1 MEKKALIW
9 LLYQKQWKDYLKERK
24 LQESIRQIFNP
35 IPTIIS
41 IDVAMILKGLKI
53 TGADEIIQANDIDWV
68 LKEVVR
74 CMLIDGI
81 AWLDIS
87 LVNGKIYLAP
97 LSINEVSDLKYD
109 EGGNIIQATVKTEL
123 MTKQYIIDEQGKR
136 WVKITTPE
144 QEGEPVPYTREF
156 IPLVEFTGL
165 YTDDEKN
172 ISRVEGIEDTI
183 DAINEYEHIIMR
195 IARLHGDPVIWG
207 NVSMDTNE
215 VTEKDKKRQEG
226 EFRYLEVPEGGNLQY
241 LEMSGNVM
249 RYAMEKVQQLK
260 EDVIY
265 EYPELML
272 NQIMRGGAM
281 TGYAVTLKLTGLD
294 TVISGYRANFEAGL
308 KKTLTYA
315 LIMLGKKPEFT
326 VEFEPIL
333 PPDKDA
339 VLSRVLQAYSGGLL
353 PFETAVRKIAHLF
366 GEDPQDVLQ
375 KLQEA
380 QDVYAQQWEVVSNE
394 EG

>member
-53 TGADEIIQANDIDWV
+53 TGADEIIQANDMDWV

-81 AWLDIS
+81 AWLDVS

-123 MTKQYIIDEQGKR
+123 MTKQYIIDERGKR

-144 QEGEPVPYTREF
+144 QEGELVPYTREF

-195 IARLHGDPVIWG
+195 IARLHGDPVI
-207 NVSMDTNE
+207 VPI
-215 VTEKDKKRQEG
+215 
-226 EFRYLEVPEGGNLQY
+226 YL
-241 LEMSGNVM
+241 
-249 RYAMEKVQQLK
+249 
-260 EDVIY
+260 
-265 EYPELML
+265 
-272 NQIMRGGAM
+272 RGM
-281 TGYAVTLKLTGLD
+281 
-294 TVISGYRANFEAGL
+294 
-308 KKTLTYA
+308 
-315 LIMLGKKPEFT
+315 
-326 VEFEPIL
+326 
-333 PPDKDA
+333 
-339 VLSRVLQAYSGGLL
+339 
-353 PFETAVRKIAHLF
+353 
-366 GEDPQDVLQ
+366 
-375 KLQEA
+375 
-380 QDVYAQQWEVVSNE
+380 
-394 EG
+394 